1 MFFTFGPQPAVD
13 VTTGLLVHQE
23 GLSGRVY
30 ASRGEAEAE
39 TNPLEVTIAGV
50 VTTNISVSAIGQT
63 QEFTPTTEDIYQVW
77 WSPGGGVVAHLFS
90 FDGAIELI
98 EGARADVAASA
109 AAAQAAIEDAV
120 FRVNDIAPINGNVT
134 LPWSGGGGEGGGG
147 GDVTWATLPGRP
159 DTYPPAPHNHGAG
172 DIVDATSLGR
182 NILRAGT
189 PQQVREYIGAGT
201 GNGTSNL
208 QLGTS
213 GTTAAPGN
221 HTHPQY
227 VDQAQAASIADE
239 RIALSGGGGGSGAV
253 LVWRYRSGAYPALP
267 TAKPAGVELILARG
281 PIQPSSL
288 PSWAGNGA
296 DQVPVDYLYNGG
308 LS

>member
-1 MFFTFGPQPAVD
+1 MPHFDPQAAIS
-13 VTTGLLVHQE
+13 TETGNILFQE
-23 GLSGRVY
+23 GLTGSVY
-30 ASRGEAEAE
+30 ASQADAETQ
-39 TNPLEVTIAGV
+39 TNPLTVTAAGGV
-50 VTTNISVSAIGQT
+50 PTTTLSVSPIGQLPGFDHD
-63 QEFTPTTEDIYQVW
+63 ELYDVW
-77 WSPGGGVVAHLFS
+77 WSPGDGITVHLIAWQGVLDTVEAAAVS
-90 FDGAIELI
+90 A
-98 EGARADVAASA
+98 AASA
-109 AAAQAAIEDAV
+109 NSAQAAIEDAV